1 MRDKELPFSFVHF
14 IEEKLYITKKLLGKL
29 NDERKRPEVV
39 VRRCS
44 VKQVLLKFFQNL
56 QKKNLRWSLFLIKSL
71 FIKKRLLHRYFPQ
84 ISKLKIASVTLVF
97 KT

>member
-29 NDERKRPEVV
+29 NDERKRSEVV

-56 QKKNLRWSLFLIKSL
+56 QKKTCAGVSF
-71 FIKKRLLHRYFPQ
+71 
-84 ISKLKIASVTLVF
+84 
-97 KT
+97 